1 MDYLNEA
8 KCNSENEYGIAIAYK
23 YEPTK
28 LDEKYKSFSG
38 RGSPALDDKLKNFIK
53 KPLVKS
59 VTGTPM
65 NALVLKNDK
74 KLLSEVLLQTVKIRG
89 VVCSENKPA
98 PGVDDKNALEA
109 SCITTLDKLK

>member
-1 MDYLNEA
+1 
-8 KCNSENEYGIAIAYK
+8 
-23 YEPTK
+23 
-28 LDEKYKSFSG
+28 
-38 RGSPALDDKLKNFIK
+38 
-53 KPLVKS
+53 
-59 VTGTPM
+59 M

-98 PGVDDKNALEA
+98 PGVNDNNAIEA